1 MSAFQI
7 VYLEPKCRIV
17 QAKDMNDAQ
26 RQARMIIKQKN
37 DQADDHTVLVRIEV
51 SEPLHL
57 VGEKID
63 YADVPQPA

>member
-1 MSAFQI
+1 MAAYRI
-7 VYLEPKCRIV
+7 VYLEPKYRIV

-51 SEPLHL
+51 PEPLHL
-57 VGEKID
+57 VGEEID